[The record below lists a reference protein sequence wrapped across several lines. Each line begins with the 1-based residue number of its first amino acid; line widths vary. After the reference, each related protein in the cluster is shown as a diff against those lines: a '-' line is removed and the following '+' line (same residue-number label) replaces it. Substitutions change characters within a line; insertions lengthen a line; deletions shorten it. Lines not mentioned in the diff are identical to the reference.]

1 MTRTVP
7 SRDIGTLLALL
18 LTAPPLWAGTFDSG
32 SDGSDGA
39 LAPPAGPLVID
50 LAAAAIG
57 PPGSGNGYFDES
69 EWAVIFNYTNVTLAS
84 GTTITFLPHPSNAPV
99 IWLVQG
105 NVTIPFTAS
114 VSVSGGI
121 GESAGSTERTTAA
134 GGPGGFHGGF
144 GGALTSTRWPSGG
157 YGPGGPNVDPDS
169 FGGGSGGSHATLG
182 VVGSSSSGVTL
193 GPTYGNMFCLP
204 LIGGSGGAGGW
215 GQSNLF
221 GGGGGGGG
229 GAILIAASGTIMING
244 DILARGGS
252 GGFATN
258 SGQRGGGG
266 AGGAIRLIAN
276 TITGTGSLQADGS
289 TSYAQAGA
297 GRIRVEADSINL
309 TAPGTPPFTSGSP
322 GLVFPPA
329 TRPLLRVTSIGSQAA
344 PANPE
349 ASPNS
354 ADVLISSEVAQTVEI
369 EATNIPLGTI
379 VQVRITPKRSANGFI
394 VNSSP
399 LAGTLGLSTASA
411 SVVFPSGLSDVQ
423 LSASF
428 SPIALAPPRPGFGD
442 LRVADAV
449 REGRLSPLAVRADAV
464 RGARAHEVVAVE
476 TGPRDGELT
485 YITRAGHRA
494 AYPAGAFAHVAALR
508 AVRNAAD

>member
-1 MTRTVP
+1 MIRTVIRP
-7 SRDIGTLLALL
+7 STGSLLAVLL
-18 LTAPPLWAGTFDSG
+18 VAPPLMAGTFDSG

-50 LAAAAIG
+50 LAAAANG
-57 PPGSGNGYFDES
+57 PPGSGAGYFDEA
-69 EWAVIFNYTNVTLAS
+69 EWAVIFNYTSVTLLS

-105 NVTIPFTAS
+105 NVTIPFTATINLN
-114 VSVSGGI
+114 GANA
-121 GESAGSTERTTAA
+121 EAAGSTERTAA
-134 GGPGGFHGGF
+134 LGGPGGFHGGF
-144 GGALTSTRWPSGG
+144 GGALSSTRWPSGG
-157 YGPGGPNVDPDS
+157 YGPGGPNVDSDS
-169 FGGGSGGSHATLG
+169 FGGGSGASHATLG
-182 VVGSSSSGVTL
+182 VVGSSSSGITL
-193 GPTYGNMFCLP
+193 GPTYGNIFCLP

-229 GAILIAASGTIMING
+229 GAILIAASGSITLNG
-244 DILARGGS
+244 EIQARGGA

-266 AGGAIRLIAN
+266 TGGAIRLIAN
-276 TITGTGSLQADGS
+276 TVTGTGSMLADGN
-289 TSYAQAGA
+289 TAYAQAGN
-297 GRIRVEADSINL
+297 GRIRVEAESINL
-309 TAPGTPPFTSGSP
+309 TSPGTPPFTSGSP

-329 TRPLLRVTSIGSQAA
+329 TRPLLRVVSIGAQSA
-344 PANPE
+344 PSNPD

-354 ADVLISSEVAQTVEI
+354 ADVLLSSDVAQTVEI
-369 EATNIPLGTI
+369 EASNIPVGTI
-379 VQVRITPKRSANGFI
+379 VQVRVTPKRAANAFV

-399 LAGTLGLSTASA
+399 LAGTVGLSTASA

-442 LRVADAV
+442 LRVAEAV
-449 REGRLSPLAVRADAV
+449 REGRISPKVAQTDAP
-464 RGARAHEVVAVE
+464 RGARAHEIVAIE

-485 YITRAGHRA
+485 YVTRSGHRA
-494 AYPAGAFAHVAALR
+494 AYPAGTFAHASAFR
-508 AVRNAAD
+508 GAAD